1 MTLFSIRL
9 AGGPLPVFA
18 LLTLA
23 TVLATNRPAS
33 GQGPAVNVLHQ
44 KKINVYKADIKGEV
58 VKEGIKGMSVLFS
71 CEYNFTDDEYQQMQ
85 GAAAKRAG
93 QSYFTFSVNLF
104 DKNNELIYNANDYT
118 GYKRGGS
125 VASSFATTVAVGSQV
140 RTAKPEPRR
149 STGIELFIP
158 YAHLDLPEGAND
170 LKVAFSAY
178 AGNSDLPGK
187 KFENFHLPTVRINKP
202 PAYWV
207 KLTPK
212 QLMVIDKAGK
222 KSEAS
227 QIAEDFAVGRGND
240 KGFADLVTTGGGIV
254 GTPATFVY
262 SEGDAMQLRMQ
273 PGKGTTGQL
282 AYRPRLAKGTNGQT
296 LTGFEGGIRA
306 EGSLD
311 LKADKTAS
319 LRSDALEAS
328 FAVEK
333 TRIPA
338 VRFSGFKVNRYV
350 KFEGATGASFSFAY
364 EAGVAKTLPDLVAL
378 PSYTLTEDGKG
389 PFTRLQDLKVMSGNA
404 TVDTSGTVNLGHN
417 AGGKLEIFFPY
428 AGFLLRN
435 EATRKQSLKHFRL
448 EVRLQGLPE
457 RITQKAVKQ
466 SVEPGPLKD
475 AVVSAPITSKEMI
488 LNNSRG
494 VSVAIPYQIPA
505 LSADLL
511 GRTASPGG
519 APAGATGGSF
529 AIQLTEVVEKTE
541 EPRLMGFLRKTTVM
555 DPVGAAGGPSAK
567 RASAS
572 NQGGNSITYLVD
584 QPAGNITLF
593 VPYAGLALTE
603 NTSPMKFSARISIGG
618 PTPLELGTTTSALKL
633 NLDDKK
639 LRFLTVG
646 VSGIRLKEAGESIAW
661 RIRSADGLIYQS
673 PLIPAEKKM
682 ENFYAHNYCA
692 SEEDKVVVE
701 VLKGNDLNSLKEIAK
716 WELPVKALKPSETV
730 EVVKEGASPDGNV
743 RNVAVTYR
751 LN

>member
-1 MTLFSIRL
+1 
-9 AGGPLPVFA
+9 GV
-18 LLTLA
+18 
-23 TVLATNRPAS
+23 
-33 GQGPAVNVLHQ
+33 
-44 KKINVYKADIKGEV
+44 
-58 VKEGIKGMSVLFS
+58 SVLFS

-93 QSYFTFSVNLF
+93 QNYFTFSVNLF
-104 DKNNELIYNANDYT
+104 DKNNELVYNANDYAN
-118 GYKRGGS
+118 YKRSGS

-202 PAYWV
+202 PAYWI
-207 KLTPK
+207 KLTPR
-212 QLMVIDKAGK
+212 QLTITDKAGK

-240 KGFADLVTTGGGIV
+240 PAFADLVTTGSGTV
-254 GTPATFVY
+254 GTPATFVH
-262 SEGDAMQLRMQ
+262 SEGDAMQLRTQ
-273 PGKGTTGQL
+273 PERGTTGQL
-282 AYRPRLAKGTNGQT
+282 ANRQRPVKGTNGQT

-306 EGSLD
+306 EGPLD
-311 LKADKTAS
+311 LKASPTAT
-319 LRSDALEAS
+319 LRSNALTAS

-338 VRFSGFKVNRYV
+338 VRIAGFKVNRYV
-350 KFEGATGASFSFAY
+350 KFEGATGASLGFTY
-364 EAGVAKTLPDLVAL
+364 EADVAKTLPDLVAL
-378 PSYTLTEDGKG
+378 PAYNLSEDGKG
-389 PFTRLQDLKVMSGNA
+389 TFTRLRDLKVMSGNA
-404 TVDTSGTVNLGHN
+404 TVDTSGTINLGHN
-417 AGGKLEIFFPY
+417 AGGKVEIFFPY
-428 AGFLLRN
+428 AGFLLRD
-435 EATRKQSLKHFRL
+435 EATRKRGLKHFRL
-448 EVRLQGLPE
+448 EVRLRDRPE
-457 RITQKAVKQ
+457 RITQKNAKQ
-466 SVEPGPLKD
+466 SVDPSPLKD
-475 AVVSAPITSKEMI
+475 AVVAAPVTSKEI
-488 LNNSRG
+488 VLNNSRG

-505 LSADLL
+505 LYADLL
-511 GRTASPGG
+511 VPNSAPSGGTPPG
-519 APAGATGGSF
+519 AAKGGF
-529 AIQLTEVVEKTE
+529 AIQLTEVIDKTE

-555 DPVGAAGGPSAK
+555 NEPAGQPSAK
-567 RASAS
+567 RLPASDK
-572 NQGGNSITYLVD
+572 GGNSTTYLVD

-603 NTSPMKFSARISIGG
+603 NASPMKFLARISVNG
-618 PTPLELGTTTSALKL
+618 PTPLELGTTSSALKL
-633 NLDDKK
+633 DLDEKK

-646 VSGIRLKEAGESIAW
+646 VSGIRMKEAGESIAW

-701 VLKGNDLNSLKEIAK
+701 VLKGTDLNNLKEIAK

-730 EVVKEGASPDGNV
+730 EIVKEDASPDGNV